1 MLVDE
6 QKVILVM
13 VRVSAEGLP
22 FLGLLQRF
30 AWGSVRWSHFKV
42 FLWILGV
49 FLSVHTNNTGQ
60 QNLTF
65 FFWHTRENIY
75 S

>member
-1 MLVDE
+1 MLVNE
-6 QKVILVM
+6 QKVLSVM

-30 AWGSVRWSHFKV
+30 AWGSVRWSQ
-42 FLWILGV
+42 LRILGV
-49 FLSVHTNNTGQ
+49 FVSVHTNNTGQ
-60 QNLTF
+60 QNVT